1 MKEEK
6 KHRFL
11 VVDDDATILRVATE
25 LLTHYFDCVVDTFT
39 DPAEALHAFLSEK
52 ENYSLVICDLN
63 MPQMDGI
70 MLCRLIKKER
80 ENIPIVILT
89 AFSSETAYEEASSI
103 GVSEFV
109 QKPFKPQAL
118 VELIGKLLATP
129 DKRTGRMKGFENQ
142 FWQQVNS
149 ILEGKAPAGFSSL
162 DFIVRALKKNNYE
175 PDKVAKMEKMIPLL
189 KTEMDFLE
197 ARDNYLYLKTL
208 QDQRVGRIRM
218 IIRSLSEE

>member
-1 MKEEK
+1 MKHK
-6 KHRFL
+6 FL
-11 VVDDDATILRVATE
+11 VVDDDVTVLRVATE
-25 LLTHYFDCVVDTFT
+25 VLTHYFDCEVDPFS
-39 DPAEALHAFLSEK
+39 DPAEALHRFLSAK
-52 ENYSLVICDLN
+52 ETYSLVICDLN
-63 MPQMDGI
+63 MPQMNGI

-109 QKPFKPQAL
+109 QKPFKTQAL
-118 VELIGKLLATP
+118 VELIGKLLVTP

-142 FWQQVNS
+142 FWEQVNL
-149 ILEGKAPAGFSSL
+149 ILDGKIPAGFSSP

-175 PDKVAKMEKMIPLL
+175 PEKVAKMEKMIPLL
-189 KTEMDFLE
+189 KTEIDFLE

-218 IIRSLSEE
+218 IIRSFSGE